1 MAEAYPPKFE
11 EFWKAYPRKIAKP
24 TAFKG
29 WTKGGIED
37 DMYMAQAAIE
47 DVKKRSRMRW
57 WSRDKSKIPHPAT
70 WINAQ
75 RWHDE
80 GWEDEIDKADRKP
93 NTGRAVFVPQET
105 GPDVPWEESL
115 IGRVFRVYVLTAG
128 GLPSTKLALK
138 IKAELMRDYVPEYR
152 VSIEAKEITP
162 NEVCAEL
169 AELFVKR
176 LDAAYGL
183 AIGDRVLAAARRKAA

>member
-1 MAEAYPPKFE
+1 MTTTYPPQFE
-11 EFWKAYPRKIAKP
+11 LFWKAYPRKIAKIP
-24 TAFKG
+24 AFKA
-29 WTKGGIED
+29 WTKNGIED
-37 DMYMAQAAIE
+37 DLYAAKAAI
-47 DVKKRSRMRW
+47 DDINKRSRMKW
-57 WSRDKSKIPHPAT
+57 WSKDKSKIPHPAT

-80 GWEDEIDKADRKP
+80 GWEDEIERGERKP
-93 NTGRAVFVPQET
+93 NTGRAVFTPQET

-128 GLPSTKLALK
+128 GLSSVKLALK

-169 AELFVKR
+169 AELFVMR

-183 AIGDRVLAAARRKAA
+183 NFGDRVLAAARRKAI